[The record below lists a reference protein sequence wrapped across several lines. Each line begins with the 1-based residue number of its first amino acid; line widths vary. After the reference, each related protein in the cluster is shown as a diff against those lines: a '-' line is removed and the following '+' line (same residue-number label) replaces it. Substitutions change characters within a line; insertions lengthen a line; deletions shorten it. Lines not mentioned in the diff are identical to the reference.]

1 MIVHK
6 TYYTESTGIRSVDAQ
21 MSHGIIFTCQT
32 VPTHNFQH
40 VLIQVLVMN
49 TCLYKTC
56 NLVSTGSQAQVEHP
70 GKLAMSMVMY
80 NTAHWNKEH
89 FINHISLK
97 SQYML
102 QNGTLSR
109 NAPNI
114 KHLPLHINKTLP
126 EIKICP
132 VLVIISVWN
141 MAWISLQDIE
151 MELRNFCVIPLQD
164 NG

>member
-1 MIVHK
+1 MSRLLDNESESVTPCSCKTTWMMNFWLAWNIIKKSSTQNLVSTTIYTEVIAKIKLSLCLLVIVHK

-32 VPTHNFQH
+32 VPTHNNFQH
-40 VLIQVLVMN
+40 VLIQVLMMH
-49 TCLYKTC
+49 TCLYKTY

-97 SQYML
+97 SQY
-102 QNGTLSR
+102 
-109 NAPNI
+109 
-114 KHLPLHINKTLP
+114 
-126 EIKICP
+126 
-132 VLVIISVWN
+132 VL
-141 MAWISLQDIE
+141 
-151 MELRNFCVIPLQD
+151 
-164 NG
+164 